1 VCGAFPFSQKFSD
14 PLARDWECDEWPPAS
29 AMQDPFST
37 PGRIPN
43 SLRCM
48 TPFENQ
54 SLGGLLSGFL
64 QSKNAD
70 RDDFF
75 RVDFTKKIA
84 SADRSKVKYCLPQLD
99 CGQDGRQFQLS
110 EKPNVGGK
118 IDSPYNGAKGK
129 DNKYKLSDVAY
140 KELYQCSVKFTR
152 TGDAYITDAKVSSFD
167 DTETKVADFKLPND
181 GATYKMKG
189 LPVDLQVK
197 RTGTFGSKLEFS
209 YAPGLAGSNVNNF
222 DWDSEMEGSGRGPF
236 TNGGKPRRFCK
247 VEATG
252 TPNTELFNCWFPCY
266 QNANGQ

>member
-1 VCGAFPFSQKFSD
+1 
-14 PLARDWECDEWPPAS
+14 
-29 AMQDPFST
+29 
-37 PGRIPN
+37 
-43 SLRCM
+43 M

-54 SLGGLLSGFL
+54 SLGGALGGFL

-75 RVDFTKKIA
+75 RVDFTKNIA
-84 SADRSKVKYCLPQLD
+84 SAGQSKVKYCLPQLD

-129 DNKYKLSDVAY
+129 DNKYKLSNVAY
-140 KELYQCSVKFTR
+140 KELYQCSVKFNR
-152 TGDAYITDAKVSSFD
+152 TGDVYITDAKVSSFD
-167 DTETKVADFKLPND
+167 DTETKVTDFKLPNV
-181 GATYKMKG
+181 GATYKLKG

-197 RTGTFGSKLEFS
+197 RTGAFGSKLEFS
-209 YAPGLAGSNVNNF
+209 YGPGLAGSNVNNF

-236 TNGGKPRRFCK
+236 TNGGKPRRICK
-247 VEATG
+247 VETTSAA
-252 TPNTELFNCWFPCY
+252 NTQSFNCWFPCY